1 MLRSELDAALERMP
15 PDDRAF
21 LRAIVRSD
29 SPTAA
34 REARIFVE
42 LFHNFPGGIEGE
54 GQFRAERVVQDLP
67 HLDPPAF
74 VRADVQRAWEAFV

>member
-1 MLRSELDAALERMP
+1 MP

-21 LRAIVRSD
+21 LRAIVYSG

-34 REARIFVE
+34 REARTFLEIF
-42 LFHNFPGGIEGE
+42 HHFPGGVEGE
-54 GQFRAERVVQDLP
+54 GQIPARSVVRNLP

-74 VRADVQRAWEAFV
+74 VRADMQREWEAFA